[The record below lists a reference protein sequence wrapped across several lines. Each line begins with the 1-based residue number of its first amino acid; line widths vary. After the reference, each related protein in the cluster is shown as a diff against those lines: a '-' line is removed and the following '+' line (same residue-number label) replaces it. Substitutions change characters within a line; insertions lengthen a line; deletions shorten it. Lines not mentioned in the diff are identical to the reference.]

1 VTGVEPVPPSDP
13 LKFEKYISVAGQPLA
28 LEKVIVP
35 TRARGSLGFKVVIVG
50 LVLVTPAAE
59 KEQIAGRVGTPV
71 PVHCARAVDAQIT
84 EKIAA
89 NTKGVT
95 RRIII

>member
-59 KEQIAGRVGTPV
+59 KEQIAGRVG

>member
-13 LKFEKYISVAGQPLA
+13 LKFEKYISVAEQPLA
-28 LEKVIVP
+28 LKVIVP

-59 KEQIAGRVGTPV
+59 KEQIAGRVG